1 MTVQEHLTEKTFSHF
16 SLGREDKKR
25 NKIIIKAKMRDPSK
39 KQQKKDIGFSCDDGV
54 ASLILLSV
62 MTYGD

>member
-16 SLGREDKKR
+16 SLGRKDKKR

-39 KQQKKDIGFSCDDGV
+39 NNKRKILVSHVMMG
-54 ASLILLSV
+54 LHLLSSNQL
-62 MTYGD
+62 